1 MFDANRHAFLK
12 QGLRLDRNLSILD
25 IGANPINEPT
35 YHALKTEKMC
45 DVIGF
50 EPQKD
55 AFDEL
60 QSAKQSNEIY
70 INAAVGDGTTQNLYI
85 YQMSGFTSFYKIYEQ
100 AITAIRGLWK
110 STREQDVVPI
120 ATTPLDDIDEVNHVD
135 LLKIDVQ
142 GAESQIIQS
151 GKNKLSDLVAVII
164 ELRYFRLYENEQM
177 MGDVDSLLRSKG
189 LILHKLTETKYSLL
203 DSSRAIQLRPRR
215 ANSQIIDGDAV
226 YIKDVTKLE
235 TFTNEQLALLAL
247 SGDGVFF
254 SFDLVLLLLDELV
267 RRGSYTD
274 ADIDTYVNMLP
285 SELRKPQ

>member
-50 EPQKD
+50 ESQKD